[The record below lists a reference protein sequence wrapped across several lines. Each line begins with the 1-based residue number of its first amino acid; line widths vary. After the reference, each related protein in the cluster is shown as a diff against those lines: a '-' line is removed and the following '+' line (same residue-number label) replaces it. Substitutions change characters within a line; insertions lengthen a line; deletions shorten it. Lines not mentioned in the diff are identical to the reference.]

1 MSDAI
6 KHECGVALI
15 RLLKPLDFYKEKYG
29 TPLYGL
35 NKLYLLMEKQHNRG
49 QDGAGVGV
57 VKLGLSTRAS
67 FMNRQRSNSPQA
79 ISEIFQQIGSKI
91 SELKKLN
98 SELFDNTEWLKK
110 NAQFVGELLMGHL
123 RYGTHGRNELDSCHP
138 FIINDQSALRSLQM
152 CGNFNLTN
160 IQELGYYVEENST
173 RPDTA
178 IVLERISAYLE
189 IEIDRVFS
197 ELKNTDG
204 TRAELNQKIGEQV
217 NFHNI
222 LKNATTEF
230 DGGYNMVGMSGTG
243 VAFVLRDARGIRP
256 SYYYVN
262 DEVVVAAS
270 ERPAIQTTFNIP
282 MDDIKELTPGCALI
296 IDQNG
301 KIAEYECQPQQK
313 KTSCSFERIYFS
325 RGSDVEIYK
334 ERKNLGNYLTPQV
347 LESINHDF
355 DNTVFSFVPN
365 TAEVAFYGLIKGGED
380 ALNEQKKKAIRE
392 KDVLNNDARL
402 NEILSRRLR
411 IEKIAI
417 KDVKMR
423 TFITQDS
430 ERNEMVEHVYDIT
443 YGSIRPG
450 IDSIVMID
458 DSIVR
463 GTTLK
468 RSIIKMLDRLQSKK
482 IVIVSS
488 APQIRYPDCYGIDM
502 SRMGEFI
509 AFRAAVALLKDRG
522 MENKLDEVYDLCK
535 VENEKPAAEIANKVK
550 LVYEPFSAEE
560 VAAKIAE
567 LVKDDSVNAEVEV
580 IFQKIENLH
589 RACPNHIGS
598 WYFNGNYPT
607 HGGNKVVN
615 RSFINYMEGKS
626 VRAY

>member
-15 RLLKPLDFYKEKYG
+15 RLRKPLDYYKEKYG

-57 VKLGLSTRAS
+57 VKVGLSARS
-67 FMNRQRSNSPQA
+67 HFMNRQRSNSPQA
-79 ISEIFQQIGSKI
+79 IAEIFSEIFSKI
-91 SELKKLN
+91 NELKKLN
-98 SELFDNTEWLKK
+98 SGLFDNTDWLKK
-110 NAQFVGELLMGHL
+110 NAQFVGELMIGHL
-123 RYGTHGRNELDSCHP
+123 RYGTHGKNELESCHP

-160 IQELGYYVEENST
+160 IEDLGHYVEDGT
-173 RPDTA
+173 DRPDTS
-178 IVLERISAYLE
+178 IVLERMSHFME
-189 IEIDRVFS
+189 QEIDRVFND
-197 ELKNTDG
+197 LKHESG
-204 TRAELNQKIGEQV
+204 TRNEINQLIGDKMD
-217 NFHNI
+217 FTRI
-222 LKNATTEF
+222 LKNAASEF
-230 DGGYNMVGMSGTG
+230 DGGYNMAGMSGTG
-243 VAFVLRDARGIRP
+243 VGFVLRDPNGIRP

-262 DEVVVAAS
+262 DEVIVSAS

-282 MDDIKELTPGCALI
+282 LDDIKELTPGCALI

-301 KIAEYECQPQQK
+301 NAKEVQCVPPRKKI
-313 KTSCSFERIYFS
+313 SCSFERIYFS
-325 RGSDVEIYK
+325 RGSDVAIYN
-334 ERKNLGNYLTPQV
+334 ERKNLGNYLTEQV
-347 LESINHDF
+347 VQAINHDF
-355 DNTVFSFVPN
+355 KNTVFSFIPN

-380 ALNEQKKKAIRE
+380 VLNEWKMKAIRE
-392 KDVLNNDARL
+392 PEAISSDERVQ
-402 NEILSRRLR
+402 EILRRRLR

-430 ERNEMVEHVYDIT
+430 ARNEMVEHVYDIT

-450 IDSIVMID
+450 VDSIVIID

-468 RSIIKMLDRLQSKK
+468 RSIIKMLDRLQPKK

-509 AFRAAVALLKDRG
+509 AFRAAVALLKERG
-522 MENKLDEVYDLCK
+522 MENTLDEVYELCK
-535 VENEKPAAEIANKVK
+535 MENEKPVAEITNKVK
-550 LVYEPFSAEE
+550 LIYEPFTAEE

-567 LVKDDSVNAEVEV
+567 LVKDETVNAEVEV

-615 RSFINYMEGKS
+615 RSFINYMEGKT

>member
-57 VKLGLSTRAS
+57 VKLGLSTRAH

-98 SELFDNTEWLKK
+98 PELFDNTEWLKK

-123 RYGTHGRNELDSCHP
+123 RYGTHGKNELDSCHP

-160 IQELGYYVEENST
+160 IDELGYYDEENSE

-178 IVLERISAYLE
+178 VVLERISAHLE
-189 IEIDRVFS
+189 KEIDRVFT

-204 TRAELNQKIGEQV
+204 TRNELNQKIGERV
-217 NFHNI
+217 SFHNI
-222 LKNATTEF
+222 LKNATAEF

-256 SYYYVN
+256 SFYYVN

-270 ERPAIQTTFNIP
+270 ERTAIQTTFNVP
-282 MDDIKELTPGCALI
+282 VGEIKELTPGCALI

-301 KIAEYECQPQQK
+301 KVGEYECQPQQK

-325 RGSDVEIYK
+325 RGSDTDIYN

-347 LESINHDF
+347 VEAINHDF
-355 DNTVFSFVPN
+355 KNTVFSFIPN

-380 ALNEQKKKAIRE
+380 VLNEWKMKAIRE
-392 KDVLNNDARL
+392 PEAMSSDERVQ
-402 NEILSRRLR
+402 EILRRRLR

-443 YGSIRPG
+443 YGSIRPN
-450 IDSIVMID
+450 IDSIVVID

-468 RSIIKMLDRLQSKK
+468 RSIIKMLDRLQPKK

-502 SRMGEFI
+502 SKMGEFI
-509 AFRAAVALLKDRG
+509 AFRAAVALLKERG

-535 VENEKPAAEIANKVK
+535 LENEKPVEQITNKVK
-550 LVYEPFSAEE
+550 LIYEPFTAEE

-567 LVKDDSVNAEVEV
+567 LVKDESVNAEVEV

-589 RACPNHIGS
+589 RACPNHTGS

-607 HGGNKVVN
+607 HGGNRVVN

>member
-1 MSDAI
+1 MSYYQ
-6 KHECGVALI
+6 
-15 RLLKPLDFYKEKYG
+15 RKYG
-29 TPLYGL
+29 TSFYAQ

-57 VKLGLSTRAS
+57 VKLGLSSRAH

-98 SELFDNTEWLKK
+98 PELFDNTEWLKK
-110 NAQFVGELLMGHL
+110 NAQFVGEIMMGHL
-123 RYGTHGRNELDSCHP
+123 RYGTHGKNELDSCHP

-160 IQELGYYVEENST
+160 IEELGFFNEELSD

-178 IVLERISAYLE
+178 IVLERMSAHLDSE
-189 IEIDRVFS
+189 IERVHDS
-197 ELKNTDG
+197 LKNLDISRT
-204 TRAELNQKIGEQV
+204 ELNQKIGEEV

-222 LKNATTEF
+222 LKNATAEF

-256 SYYYVN
+256 SYYFAN
-262 DEVVVAAS
+262 DELVVAAS
-270 ERPAIQTTFNIP
+270 ERTALQTAFHIP
-282 MDDIKELTPGCALI
+282 LSEIKELTPGCALI
-296 IDQNG
+296 IDQRGNYG
-301 KIAEYECQPQQK
+301 EFECQTK
-313 KTSCSFERIYFS
+313 KEKTSCSFERIYFS
-325 RGSDVEIYK
+325 RGSDVDIYN
-334 ERKNLGNYLTPQV
+334 ERKMLGNYLTEQV
-347 LESINHDF
+347 VNEINHDF
-355 DNTVFSFVPN
+355 KNTVFSFIPN

-380 ALNEQKKKAIRE
+380 VLNEWKMKAIRE
-392 KDVLNNDARL
+392 PKAVESDERVQ
-402 NEILSRRLR
+402 EILRRRLR

-443 YGSIRPG
+443 YGSIREG
-450 IDSIVMID
+450 IDSIVVID

-468 RSIIKMLDRLQSKK
+468 QSIIKMLDRLHPKK
-482 IVIVSS
+482 IIIVSS

-502 SRMGEFI
+502 SKMGEFI
-509 AFRAAVALLKDRG
+509 AFRAAVALLKERG
-522 MENKLDEVYDLCK
+522 MENKLDEVYELCLA
-535 VENEKPAAEIANKVK
+535 ENEKPVEQISNKVK
-550 LVYEPFSAEE
+550 MIYEPFTAEE
-560 VAAKIAE
+560 ISDKIAE
-567 LVKDDSVNAEVEV
+567 LVKDESVNAEVKV

-589 RACPNHIGS
+589 RAIPNHIGA

>member
-15 RLLKPLDFYKEKYG
+15 RLRKPLDYYKEKYG

-57 VKLGLSTRAS
+57 VKLGLSSRAH

-98 SELFDNTEWLKK
+98 PELFDNTEWLKK
-110 NAQFVGELLMGHL
+110 NAQFVGEIMMGHL
-123 RYGTHGRNELDSCHP
+123 RYGTHGKNELDSCHP

-160 IQELGYYVEENST
+160 IEELGSFNEELSD

-178 IVLERISAYLE
+178 IVLERMSAHLDSE
-189 IEIDRVFS
+189 IERVHDS
-197 ELKNTDG
+197 LKNLDISRT
-204 TRAELNQKIGEQV
+204 ELNQKIGEEV

-222 LKNATTEF
+222 LKNATAEF

-256 SYYYVN
+256 SYYFAN
-262 DEVVVAAS
+262 DELVVAAS
-270 ERPAIQTTFNIP
+270 ERTALQTAFHIP
-282 MDDIKELTPGCALI
+282 LSEIKELTPGCALI
-296 IDQNG
+296 IDQRGNYG
-301 KIAEYECQPQQK
+301 EFECQPK
-313 KTSCSFERIYFS
+313 KEKTSCSFERIYFS
-325 RGSDVEIYK
+325 RGSDVDIYN
-334 ERKNLGNYLTPQV
+334 ERKMLGNYLTEQV
-347 LESINHDF
+347 VNEINHDF
-355 DNTVFSFVPN
+355 KNTVFSFIPN

-380 ALNEQKKKAIRE
+380 VLNEWKMKAIRE
-392 KDVLNNDARL
+392 PKAVESDERVQ
-402 NEILSRRLR
+402 EILRRRLR

-443 YGSIRPG
+443 YGSIREG
-450 IDSIVMID
+450 IDSIVVID

-468 RSIIKMLDRLQSKK
+468 QSIIKMLDRLHPKK
-482 IVIVSS
+482 IIIVSS

-502 SRMGEFI
+502 SKMGEFI
-509 AFRAAVALLKDRG
+509 AFRAAVVLLKERG
-522 MENKLDEVYDLCK
+522 MENKLDEVYELCIA
-535 VENEKPAAEIANKVK
+535 ENEKPVEQISNKVK
-550 LVYEPFSAEE
+550 MIYEPFSAEE
-560 VAAKIAE
+560 ISDKIAE
-567 LVKDDSVNAEVEV
+567 LVKDESVNAEVKV

-589 RACPNHIGS
+589 RACPNHTGA